1 MVEKLVLHQD
11 DLDLGVVQDV
21 GHLGR
26 HQPPVDGH
34 GDRVDL
40 GRAEHEGEV
49 LGDVLADEPDPALRA
64 DAGRDQRVG
73 HLGGLGV
80 EIPVG
85 ERAVVTDQR
94 GLVRV
99 LGGLVAG
106 YVSNGSHC
114 AASFWRPNGPDYA
127 RCTGSSPVPGLGLL
141 AIEPATGHSDAMSG
155 DRAPVD
161 EIVPPVPDAGRM
173 GSERLS
179 RLCDQMRAQ
188 GVDGAVLMHGPHV
201 TYATGHVP
209 EAVDASH
216 ANHRRAVA
224 IVSATDGTARL
235 HAHDP
240 VSDAVS
246 ACAEAGGPLW
256 PELEDGAA
264 AVGEAI
270 AEVLGDV
277 AGHKVA
283 VDGVTGAMA
292 RTRVLDGAE
301 LVDASRV
308 LGPARVVK
316 TADELACIDQ
326 SQCHTER
333 AMEAALAV
341 CVPGATRAEVAGAF
355 LAALHDVDTLGGD
368 DGSDSAFRNVIDPIF
383 QPMPTRRDGGPRTF
397 TGHVAF
403 PTGVDNP
410 VFAEGDLVWVDAGVA
425 WHGYMSDFGCTWVP
439 GRAPTAAEQSLFDRW
454 MAVLE
459 ASLTVVR
466 PGATLGDVGR
476 AARAVES
483 EETPWLPQFYLAHG
497 TGLESAEMPMIGTD
511 LGQAFDDGYE
521 LAAGMVLVF
530 EPVIWSDGVGGYRA
544 EEIVAVTDDGW
555 RRLGDGHH
563 HEPFQT

>member
-1 MVEKLVLHQD
+1 M
-11 DLDLGVVQDV
+11 
-21 GHLGR
+21 
-26 HQPPVDGH
+26 PP
-34 GDRVDL
+34 L
-40 GRAEHEGEV
+40 AE
-49 LGDVLADEPDPALRA
+49 ALRPVSP
-64 DAGRDQRVG
+64 DLRRM
-73 HLGGLGV
+73 GV
-80 EIPVG
+80 E
-85 ERAVVTDQR
+85 R
-94 GLVRV
+94 L
-99 LGGLVAG
+99 
-106 YVSNGSHC
+106 
-114 AASFWRPNGPDYA
+114 A
-127 RCTGSSPVPGLGLL
+127 RLR
-141 AIEPATGHSDAMSG
+141 E
-155 DRAPVD
+155 
-161 EIVPPVPDAGRM
+161 
-173 GSERLS
+173 
-179 RLCDQMRAQ
+179 QMRAQ

-224 IVSATDGTARL
+224 IVDAADGPVRL
-235 HAHDP
+235 HAH
-240 VSDAVS
+240 SEAGEAV
-246 ACAEAGGPLW
+246 AAAADLGGPLW
-256 PELEDGAA
+256 PELNDGAA

-270 AEVLGDV
+270 AEVLGNV
-277 AGHKVA
+277 SGFRVA

-292 RTRVLDGAE
+292 RAGLLDGAE

-316 TADELACIDQ
+316 TDDELDCIDQ
-326 SQCHTER
+326 AQRHTER
-333 AMEAALAV
+333 AMESARAA
-341 CVPGATRAEVAGAF
+341 CVPGAARSEVAGAF
-355 LAALHDVDTLGGD
+355 LAALREDDTGGEGD
-368 DGSDSAFRNVIDPIF
+368 PGAEGDTGGQGDASGAGAGGKSGAGADYRNGIDPIF
-383 QPMPTRRDGGPRTF
+383 QPMPLRRDAAPRTS

-403 PTGVDNP
+403 PTGVDSP

-459 ASLTVVR
+459 ASLAAVR

-476 AARAVES
+476 AARAVEP

-521 LAAGMVLVF
+521 LEAGMVLVF

-555 RRLGDGHH
+555 RRLGHGHH
-563 HEPFQT
+563 YEPFRT